1 MFQSQSHATCGP
13 CELETDSPPT
23 SEWPWSWWSIYH
35 DHVDTILIVDGFN
48 QYKPLPD
55 HSNAPM
61 LPWLHLHKQNNTC
74 IVFQHNIH
82 DIYLKPLSYWLV
94 DVCLCLV
101 WCQTAWIISYDVS
114 LIMDHI
120 LWCIFDYIYIRIWF
134 QMNNWYI
141 PNFDKSLSGKW
152 NLVDQYVMNILY

>member
-1 MFQSQSHATCGP
+1 MKNQYLKRSMFQSQSHATCGP

-114 LIMDHI
+114 SI
-120 LWCIFDYIYIRIWF
+120 IYISEYGFEWITDIF
-134 QMNNWYI
+134 Q
-141 PNFDKSLSGKW
+141 
-152 NLVDQYVMNILY
+152 ILTKVCLENETW